1 MTSLFE
7 EDSSPAL
14 NAGLMEELTAS
25 YVAKLLSNPPT
36 PTFMPTNPKCEAAAR
51 YAAKRDV
58 SQICREARREPDMPR
73 SAT

>member
-14 NAGLMEELTAS
+14 SAGLMGELTAS

-36 PTFMPTNPKCEAAAR
+36 PTFMPTNPKCEAAAK

-58 SQICREARREPDMPR
+58 SRFVAVLGEMGLTI
-73 SAT
+73 SAG